1 MTLVS
6 ARYTCITHSNQRITM
21 NLLPQSRKPKELN
34 EKQQLF
40 LDNLFENGG
49 NLRQAAEDAG
59 YNPKSTTYLRNA
71 LADEII
77 ERSKSLMAG
86 HAVKAVNRLVATID
100 DDGSEPR
107 AEIRLKAAEAL
118 LNRIGLGKQETI
130 NHNVQAVHGVVLL
143 PPKGEIN
150 PNG

>member
-1 MTLVS
+1 
-6 ARYTCITHSNQRITM
+6 
-21 NLLPQSRKPKELN
+21 
-34 EKQQLF
+34 
-40 LDNLFENGG
+40 
-49 NLRQAAEDAG
+49 
-59 YNPKSTTYLRNA
+59 
-71 LADEII
+71 
-77 ERSKSLMAG
+77 MAG

-150 PNG
+150 IDG